1 MKIIAEYSTSRVW
14 VQQLG
19 TSRSAVNNE
28 TMTKGEKRLLSYGD
42 KISLLYKTNHTYHL
56 DFLTPNYG
64 IDYDKR
70 NTLSLNEEII
80 PEIPEIPEIPLS
92 NSTLLWDNRDD
103 TLLVFNSPN
112 IIHKDKV
119 NIN

>member
-1 MKIIAEYSTSRVW
+1 VKIIADYSTSRVW

-19 TSRSAVNNE
+19 KSRSAVNNE

-42 KISLLYKTNHTYHL
+42 KITLLYKTKHIYHL
-56 DFLTPNYG
+56 DFLTPTYG
-64 IDYDKR
+64 IDYDK
-70 NTLSLNEEII
+70 NKTFSLNEEIK
-80 PEIPEIPEIPLS
+80 PKIPLS
-92 NSTLLWDNRDD
+92 NSTLLWDDRDD

-112 IIHKDKV
+112 IVHKDKV

>member
-1 MKIIAEYSTSRVW
+1 VKIIADYSTSRVW

-19 TSRSAVNNE
+19 KSRSAVNNE

-42 KISLLYKTNHTYHL
+42 KITLLYKTNYTYHL

-70 NTLSLNEEII
+70 NTLSLNEEI
-80 PEIPEIPEIPLS
+80 IPEIPLS